1 MLERDPELVM
11 TDLQLGQISERVAR
25 DIYRVA
31 WEQETFVVDEEA
43 TKKMREDERQ
53 ARLKRGKPYSEFVE
67 EFVKEEPPE
76 DLAYY
81 GSWGQDNDEQ
91 LIATVWGHNGAERV
105 QGTISEM
112 PIINVPNR
120 HVVKIDK
127 LEARIR
133 ELEEKHGEV
142 SHHKA

>member
-1 MLERDPELVM
+1 M